1 MPSLRGGT
9 GAGRGADR
17 SRDGLGGTTSTY
29 AFRELRLTL
38 RRSTHAGE
46 RGLEHWRSTRVRE
59 RRLGALRLG
68 ENEGDRWPLRA
79 GRLPPRPRG
88 SEGERRPLR
97 AERLLPRPRR
107 PPASFAAS
115 SSRPAALTSRESL
128 SDIVDRLRGTARP
141 SHRTLREPRAAE
153 PDSFGCKFASCAYR
167 RMHCMHTLCNN
178 TVSGATTN
186 AHFIGNACMH
196 SCIHGGRQAGR
207 HMPVSRGFRRRHLH
221 ALSAMFRYSC
231 HNVSRI
237 RGIESYVNT

>member
-29 AFRELRLTL
+29 AFRELR
-38 RRSTHAGE
+38 
-46 RGLEHWRSTRVRE
+46 STRVRE

-79 GRLPPRPRG
+79 GRLPPRPLG

-115 SSRPAALTSRESL
+115 SSRLAAAARSSADLTSRESL

-153 PDSFGCKFASCAYR
+153 PDSFGCKFASCP
-167 RMHCMHTLCNN
+167 MHGVCIDLCADC
-178 TVSGATTN
+178 VRVP
-186 AHFIGNACMH
+186 AHA
-196 SCIHGGRQAGR
+196 
-207 HMPVSRGFRRRHLH
+207 LH
-221 ALSAMFRYSC
+221 AHIM
-231 HNVSRI
+231 
-237 RGIESYVNT
+237 

>member
-29 AFRELRLTL
+29 AFREL
-38 RRSTHAGE
+38 
-46 RGLEHWRSTRVRE
+46 RSTRVRE

-97 AERLLPRPRR
+97 AERLLPLPRGAEGERRPLRAGRLLPRPRR

-153 PDSFGCKFASCAYR
+153 PDSFGCKFASCP
-167 RMHCMHTLCNN
+167 MHGVCIDLCADC
-178 TVSGATTN
+178 VRVP
-186 AHFIGNACMH
+186 AHA
-196 SCIHGGRQAGR
+196 
-207 HMPVSRGFRRRHLH
+207 LH
-221 ALSAMFRYSC
+221 AHIMSQ
-231 HNVSRI
+231 HII
-237 RGIESYVNT
+237 RSYNKCPMHRDCIGL